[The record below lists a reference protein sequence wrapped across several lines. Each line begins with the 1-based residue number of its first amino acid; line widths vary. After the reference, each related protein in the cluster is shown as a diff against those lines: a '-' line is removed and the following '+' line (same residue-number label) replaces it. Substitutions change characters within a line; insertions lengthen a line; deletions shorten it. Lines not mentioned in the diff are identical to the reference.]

1 MKLLIWAGATLV
13 ALLWTLTI
21 AVMASLAQW
30 LTGSADQA
38 VGGLQ
43 TLSQWPMPAWVA
55 LWVDPALLE
64 PIKAMMVWGLDLLVT
79 ATPWLTPLLAW
90 VAPLLWI
97 VWAVVML
104 LLLVAAVGGHWLLG
118 KLSPATRPRL

>member
-1 MKLLIWAGATLV
+1 M
-13 ALLWTLTI
+13 
-21 AVMASLAQW
+21 
-30 LTGSADQA
+30 
-38 VGGLQ
+38 GGLQ